1 MPEEFKKAIFS
12 ISNEE
17 GLPSQNYKCY
27 QCDTPIGIIYGPAA
41 VCCFTG
47 KYYCSK
53 CHINDVSQKIEYFI
67 LNQHSFFCY
76 LTFLEIGNTIKND
89 IQLGFYD
96 AADLSKSTGIPIACS
111 A

>member
-1 MPEEFKKAIFS
+1 MIFLAGSFEERASEMPEEFKNAIFS

-53 CHINDVSQKIEYFI
+53 CHINDVSYNLYYLLKKCSKILTLDRK
-67 LNQHSFFCY
+67 LNHNF
-76 LTFLEIGNTIKND
+76 
-89 IQLGFYD
+89 
-96 AADLSKSTGIPIACS
+96 
-111 A
+111 

>member
-53 CHINDVSQKIEYFI
+53 CHINDVSQKTRIIYFTPTFIFFVI
-67 LNQHSFFCY
+67 L
-76 LTFLEIGNTIKND
+76 FLEIGDTIKND

>member
-41 VCCFTG
+41 VCFFTG

-53 CHINDVSQKIEYFI
+53 CHINDVSRH
-67 LNQHSFFCY
+67 LTSFDLENDRKNFN
-76 LTFLEIGNTIKND
+76 FLRN
-89 IQLGFYD
+89 
-96 AADLSKSTGIPIACS
+96 P
-111 A
+111 

>member
-1 MPEEFKKAIFS
+1 MRSIYHYNPIFLAGSFEERASEMPEEFKKAIFS

-53 CHINDVSQKIEYFI
+53 CHINDVSRNNFYEF
-67 LNQHSFFCY
+67 N
-76 LTFLEIGNTIKND
+76 FL
-89 IQLGFYD
+89 FYH
-96 AADLSKSTGIPIACS
+96 LRNR
-111 A
+111 